1 MPRPLH
7 CVLSMPRTALIWRK
21 SRRIANETGDQ
32 AAKRVKRN
40 VKRNED
46 NLVEN
51 EDAEKAGRHKER
63 NVNRLIE
70 NDDAEDEVRREA
82 KNLRAK
88 MKLREQVKQQRD
100 AFQSRTAK
108 LLAGLP
114 EDLRRLCL

>member
-1 MPRPLH
+1 MPRPLL
-7 CVLSMPRTALIWRK
+7 CVLSMPRTALMWRK

-32 AAKRVKRN
+32 AAKRVKM
-40 VKRNED
+40 NED
-46 NLVEN
+46 KLAEN
-51 EDAEKAGRHKER
+51 EDAEKAGRRKER

-70 NDDAEDEVRREA
+70 NDDAEDAVRRAA
-82 KNLRAK
+82 KKLKEK
-88 MKLREQVKQQRD
+88 MRKREQVKQQRD